1 MFHSFLQKKEDATE
15 LQQQSSAL
23 KADTDKAEA
32 AAKAAEKERDALLV
46 TIGNL
51 VHDSVPVSDDEV
63 GCSCCSVR
71 RTFEVHW
78 YILAVKCAHNLSAW
92 QHLPTG
98 MPAVSYN
105 ISACL
110 AAAGHFVYSKQNDS
124 ASVKHDEVDCHC
136 CCA

>member
-1 MFHSFLQKKEDATE
+1 MTALNRKLHVRQSPAPAHYLSHFLSVLQKKEDATE

-63 GCSCCSVR
+63 GCSCCSAH
-71 RTFEVHW
+71 RTLGTFASEV
-78 YILAVKCAHNLSAW
+78 
-92 QHLPTG
+92 
-98 MPAVSYN
+98 
-105 ISACL
+105 
-110 AAAGHFVYSKQNDS
+110 
-124 ASVKHDEVDCHC
+124 
-136 CCA
+136 

>member
-1 MFHSFLQKKEDATE
+1 MCQFVSFLQKKEDATE

-63 GCSCCSVR
+63 GCSCCPVHRNVES
-71 RTFEVHW
+71 TGTSGSEVC
-78 YILAVKCAHNLSAW
+78 ISLSAPGSIY
-92 QHLPTG
+92 QLGCQLSDIHRIIPVDVHTMASSG
-98 MPAVSYN
+98 R
-105 ISACL
+105 ICL
-110 AAAGHFVYSKQNDS
+110 CNDVVYLNYD
-124 ASVKHDEVDCHC
+124 
-136 CCA
+136 